1 MSSARFQRHLSSIS
15 PIKDDNDDNDENMDV
30 IRLLP
35 DSVANQIAAGE
46 VIQRPASVIKELVE
60 NAADAGATDIRIY
73 VKDAGKTL
81 IQVIDNGRGMSETDA
96 RMAFERHATSKI
108 RSAEDLFSLHTM
120 GFRGEALPSICAI
133 SQVEL
138 RTRTEDAQ
146 MGTRLAISGSK
157 VESQEPCVC
166 EKGTAISIRKLF
178 FNLPA
183 RRKFLKSDAG
193 ELGHIMREFER
204 MALVNNNLR
213 ISIDTGSRVIDLRPG
228 TMLQRINDIWKGNL
242 NMQLIPISVDTDL
255 VKIQGYVS
263 RPEFARRRNALWHL
277 IANGRHINHLKMHKV
292 ITGCFDNLIATD
304 TQPCYFIKIEVDPSE
319 IDINIHPS
327 KNEVKLEREKE
338 ILSILGASVKAA
350 LGKFA
355 ATPQIDFDTDL
366 VPVQPAG
373 ADAPENPG
381 IEVPSDYNPFDFGPN
396 SGFVPECGPKE
407 TSPFTAYTQMRHAG
421 NRSNVNN
428 WDTLYNRFM
437 NRQEESAIERQPVE
451 GVLPAI
457 EDSTIPPAKECF
469 QFADKYIITPSRGG
483 VMVIDQHRA
492 HLKIVYEDCLN
503 RVRRME
509 VTSQRV
515 LFPETIELDADQ
527 REALSRVE
535 QELSALGFSLEYEEG
550 SRWTIAAVPTMISQ
564 GDARETIFRI
574 LESVREESDS
584 YGAVPDPV
592 EGIMERM
599 AMVMA
604 RSAAIVR
611 GHRLS
616 PTEMETIVGRLLSLP
631 DPSLTPSGKRI
642 FTVLD
647 EDRLRGLLG
656 S

>member
-1 MSSARFQRHLSSIS
+1 
-15 PIKDDNDDNDENMDV
+15 MDV

-46 VIQRPASVIKELVE
+46 VIQRPSSVIKELVE

-81 IQVIDNGRGMSETDA
+81 IQVVDNGRGMSETDA

-108 RSAEDLFSLHTM
+108 RSAADLFSLHTM

-138 RTRTEDAQ
+138 RTRPEDSQ
-146 MGTRLAISGSK
+146 MGTRLVINGSR

-166 EKGTAISIRKLF
+166 EKGTAISVRNLF

-213 ISIDTGSRVIDLRPG
+213 LQIDTGSRAIDLRPG

-242 NMQLIPISVDTDL
+242 NMQLIPIAVDTDL

-263 RPEFARRRNALWHL
+263 RPEFARRRNPLWHL
-277 IANGRHINHLKMHKV
+277 MANGRHINHLKMHKV
-292 ITGCFDNLIATD
+292 ITGCFDHLIAAD
-304 TQPCYFIKIEVDPSE
+304 TQPCYFVKIEVDPAE

-355 ATPQIDFDTDL
+355 ATPQIDFDTEL

-373 ADAPENPG
+373 AEAPENPG
-381 IEVPSDYNPFDFGPN
+381 IAVPADYNPFDFGTAADFLPQRDEDP
-396 SGFVPECGPKE
+396 S
-407 TSPFTAYTQMRHAG
+407 SQPFAPYSQVR
-421 NRSNVNN
+421 RSAEQANLRN

-437 NRQEESAIERQPVE
+437 NRQEEAAREKTPVE
-451 GVLPAI
+451 GVLPSI
-457 EDSTIPPAKECF
+457 EEAAAPPVRECF
-469 QFADKYIITPSRGG
+469 QYADKYIITPTRGG

-492 HLKIVYEDCLN
+492 HLKILFEDCLR

-515 LFPETIELDADQ
+515 LFPETIALEPEQRDAL
-527 REALSRVE
+527 ARVGT
-535 QELSALGFSLEYEEG
+535 ELSAIGFSLEYEEEN
-550 SRWTIAAVPTMISQ
+550 RWSIAAVPTMISQ
-564 GDARETIFRI
+564 SDARETVIRI
-574 LESVREESDS
+574 LESVREESDT
-584 YGAVPDPV
+584 YGTSSDPV
-592 EGIMERM
+592 DDIMQRM
-599 AMVMA
+599 ALVMA

-611 GHRLS
+611 GHRMS
-616 PTEMETIVGRLLSLP
+616 PQEMETLVGQLLALP

-647 EDRLRGLLG
+647 EDRISSLL

>member
-1 MSSARFQRHLSSIS
+1 
-15 PIKDDNDDNDENMDV
+15 MDI

-60 NAADAGATDIRIY
+60 NAADAGATDIKIFI
-73 VKDAGKTL
+73 KDAGKTL
-81 IQVIDNGRGMSETDA
+81 IQVIDNGKGMSETDA

-108 RSAEDLFSLHTM
+108 KSAEDLFSLHTM

-138 RTRTEDAQ
+138 KTRTVDSQ
-146 MGTRLAISGSK
+146 MGTKILINGSN
-157 VESQEPCVC
+157 VECQEPCLC
-166 EKGTAISIRKLF
+166 EKGTSISVRNLF

-213 ISIDTGSRVIDLRPG
+213 ISIDTGSRVLDLRPG
-228 TMLQRINDIWKGNL
+228 SLLQRINDIWKNNL
-242 NMQLIPISVDTDL
+242 NMQLIPIDVDTDL

-304 TQPCYFIKIEVDPSE
+304 TQPCYFIKIQVDPSE

-366 VPVQPAG
+366 VPIQPPSEG
-373 ADAPENPG
+373 VPENPV
-381 IEVPSDYNPFDFGPN
+381 INVPTDYNPFEIN
-396 SGFVPECGPKE
+396 SGSDYINH
-407 TSPFTAYTQMRHAG
+407 SPNHQPHTTTFGDNDYPRKQ
-421 NRSNVNN
+421 NQSNIRN

-437 NRQEESAIERQPVE
+437 NRQEESARENTTVE
-451 GVLPAI
+451 GVLPAVD
-457 EDSTIPPAKECF
+457 ENPKLPGKECF
-469 QFADKYIITPSRGG
+469 QYAEKYIITSSRSG
-483 VMVIDQHRA
+483 VMIIDQHRA
-492 HLKIVYEDCLN
+492 HLKILYEDCLRN
-503 RVRRME
+503 IRRME

-515 LFPETIELDADQ
+515 LFPETICLDLEQ
-527 REALSRVE
+527 RDSLTRIQS
-535 QELSALGFSLEYEEG
+535 ELSAIGFSLEYEDDN
-550 SRWTIAAVPTMISQ
+550 RWLIAAVPTMISQ
-564 GDARETIFRI
+564 GDAKETVLRI
-574 LESVREESDS
+574 LDSVREESDA
-584 YGAVPDPV
+584 YGTIANPV
-592 EGIMERM
+592 DDIMERM
-599 AMVMA
+599 ALVMA
-604 RSAAIVR
+604 RSAAITR
-611 GHRLS
+611 GRKLS
-616 PTEMETIVGRLLSLP
+616 SAEMENLVGQLMSLP
-631 DPSLTPSGKRI
+631 DPSLTPSGKLI

-647 EDRLRGLLG
+647 EDRLKSILG
-656 S
+656 

>member
-1 MSSARFQRHLSSIS
+1 
-15 PIKDDNDDNDENMDV
+15 V
-30 IRLLP
+30 
-35 DSVANQIAAGE
+35 V
-46 VIQRPASVIKELVE
+46 
-60 NAADAGATDIRIY
+60 
-73 VKDAGKTL
+73 
-81 IQVIDNGRGMSETDA
+81 DNGRGMSETDA

-108 RSAEDLFSLHTM
+108 KSADDLYRLHTM

-138 RTRTEDAQ
+138 RTRTEESQ
-146 MGTRLAISGSK
+146 MGTRILINGSK

-166 EKGTAISIRKLF
+166 EKGTVISIRNLF

-213 ISIDTGSRVIDLRPG
+213 ISIDTGSRTVDLRPG
-228 TMLQRINDIWKGNL
+228 TMLQRINDIWKNNL
-242 NMQLIPISVDTDL
+242 NMQLIPIAVDTDL

-263 RPEFARRRNALWHL
+263 RPEFARRRNPLWHL

-292 ITGCFDNLIATD
+292 ITGCFENLIAAD
-304 TQPCYFIKIEVDPSE
+304 TQPCYFVKIQVDPAE

-366 VPVQPAG
+366 VPVRPAG
-373 ADAPENPG
+373 APAPENPG
-381 IEVPSDYNPFDFGPN
+381 IEVPSDYNPFDFGGDP
-396 SGFVPECGPKE
+396 GFITDSEEKA
-407 TSPFTAYTQMRHAG
+407 SIQPFAG
-421 NRSNVNN
+421 YSEVRSSANRSNVRN

-437 NRQEESAIERQPVE
+437 NRQEEAAREKTPVE
-451 GVLPAI
+451 GVLPDIDDAVP
-457 EDSTIPPAKECF
+457 PPAKECF
-469 QFADKYIITPSRGG
+469 QFADKYIVTSTRDG

-492 HLKIVYEDCLN
+492 HLKILFEDCL
-503 RVRRME
+503 RSVRRME

-515 LFPETIELDADQ
+515 LFPETVALDPEQQD
-527 REALSRVE
+527 ALARVLP
-535 QELSALGFSLEYEEG
+535 ELSAIGFSLEYEEEN
-550 SRWTIAAVPTMISQ
+550 RWSIVAVPTMISRS
-564 GDARETIFRI
+564 DAVEIVLRI

-584 YGAVPDPV
+584 YGATADPV
-592 EGIMERM
+592 DDIMRRM
-599 AMVMA
+599 ALVMA

-611 GHRLS
+611 GRRLS
-616 PTEMETIVGRLLSLP
+616 QTEMETLVGRLLSLP

-642 FTVLD
+642 FTLLD
-647 EDRLRGLLG
+647 EDRLSSLL
-656 S
+656 

>member
-1 MSSARFQRHLSSIS
+1 
-15 PIKDDNDDNDENMDV
+15 MDL

-60 NAADAGATDIRIY
+60 NAADAGATDIKIFI
-73 VKDAGKTL
+73 KDAGKTL
-81 IQVIDNGRGMSETDA
+81 IQVVDNGKGMSETDA

-146 MGTRLAISGSK
+146 MGTKIIIYGSN
-157 VESQEPCVC
+157 VESQEPYMCD
-166 EKGTAISIRKLF
+166 KGTSISVRNLF

-213 ISIDTGSRVIDLRPG
+213 ISIDTGARVIDLRPG
-228 TMLQRINDIWKGNL
+228 SMLQRINDIWKNNL
-242 NMQLIPISVDTDL
+242 NMQLIPIDVDTDL
-255 VKIQGYVS
+255 VKIHGYVS
-263 RPEFARRRNALWHL
+263 RPEYARRRNALWHL

-292 ITGCFDNLIATD
+292 ITGCFENLIATD
-304 TQPCYFIKIEVDPSE
+304 TQPCYFVKIQVDPSE

-338 ILSILGASVKAA
+338 ILSILGASIKAA

-366 VPVQPAG
+366 VPVQPTSENG
-373 ADAPENPG
+373 PENPE
-381 IEVPSDYNPFDFGPN
+381 IEVPSDYNPFEMNQSSNLQFTSD
-396 SGFVPECGPKE
+396 GFQ
-407 TSPFTAYTQMRHAG
+407 TSNFYPGSNYY
-421 NRSNVNN
+421 NRQEKSSNVRN

-437 NRQEESAIERQPVE
+437 NRQEESARGKSPIE
-451 GVLPAI
+451 GVLPSI
-457 EDSTIPPAKECF
+457 DENIKLPGKECF
-469 QFADKYIITPSRGG
+469 QYADKYIITTSRSG
-483 VMVIDQHRA
+483 VMIIDQHRA
-492 HLKIVYEDCLN
+492 HLKILYEDCLRN
-503 RVRRME
+503 VRRME

-515 LFPETIELDADQ
+515 LFPETISLDFEQQD
-527 REALSRVE
+527 ALARIQ
-535 QELSALGFSLEYEEG
+535 QELTAIGFSLEYEEDNK
-550 SRWTIAAVPTMISQ
+550 WQIAAVPTMISQ
-564 GDARETIFRI
+564 SDAKETVLRI

-584 YGAVPDPV
+584 FGTTTNPIED
-592 EGIMERM
+592 IMERM
-599 AMVMA
+599 ALIMA
-604 RSAAIVR
+604 RSAAITR
-611 GHRLS
+611 GRRLT
-616 PTEMETIVGRLLSLP
+616 PAEMENIVGQLMSLP
-631 DPSLTPSGKRI
+631 DPSLTPNGKLI
-642 FTVLD
+642 YTILD
-647 EDRLRGLLG
+647 EDRLHALLN
-656 S
+656 

>member
-1 MSSARFQRHLSSIS
+1 
-15 PIKDDNDDNDENMDV
+15 MDV

-46 VIQRPASVIKELVE
+46 VIQRPSSVIKELVE

-81 IQVIDNGRGMSETDA
+81 IQVVDNGRGMSETDA

-108 RSAEDLFSLHTM
+108 RNAEDLFSLHTM

-138 RTRTEDAQ
+138 RTRSEENQ
-146 MGTRLAISGSK
+146 MGTRLVINGSR
-157 VESQEPCVC
+157 VENQEPCVC
-166 EKGTAISIRKLF
+166 EKGTVISIRNLF

-204 MALVNNNLR
+204 MALVNNNIR

-242 NMQLIPISVDTDL
+242 NMQLIPIAVDTDL
-255 VKIQGYVS
+255 VKIHGYVS
-263 RPEFARRRNALWHL
+263 RPEFARRRNPLWHL

-304 TQPCYFIKIEVDPSE
+304 TQPCYFVKIQVDPSE

-338 ILSILGASVKAA
+338 ILSILGASIKAA

-366 VPVQPAG
+366 VPVQPAD
-373 ADAPENPG
+373 ATAPENPG
-381 IEVPSDYNPFDFGPN
+381 IEVPSDYNPFDFGTDP
-396 SGFVPECGPKE
+396 GFLPTQDGSAKE
-407 TSPFTAYTQMRHAG
+407 LPFARYSEVRTTG
-421 NRSNVNN
+421 NRANARK

-437 NRQEESAIERQPVE
+437 NRQEEAARERTPVE

-457 EDSTIPPAKECF
+457 TDTTAPPTKECL
-469 QFADKYIITPSRGG
+469 QYADKYIITSSRGG

-492 HLKIVYEDCLN
+492 HLKILFEECL
-503 RVRRME
+503 RSVRRME

-515 LFPETIELDADQ
+515 LFPETISLDPEQQD
-527 REALSRVE
+527 ALARV
-535 QELSALGFSLEYEEG
+535 QSELSAIGFSLEYEEDN
-550 SRWTIAAVPTMISQ
+550 RWTISAVPSMIRQ
-564 GDARETIFRI
+564 GDARETVFRI

-584 YGAVPDPV
+584 YGTSADPV
-592 EGIMERM
+592 DDMMRRM
-599 AMVMA
+599 ALVMA

-611 GHRLS
+611 GRRLS
-616 PTEMETIVGRLLSLP
+616 QTEMETLVGQLLSLP

-642 FTVLD
+642 FSVLD
-647 EDRLRGLLG
+647 EDRLASLLD
-656 S
+656 

>member
-1 MSSARFQRHLSSIS
+1 
-15 PIKDDNDDNDENMDV
+15 MDL

-60 NAADAGATDIRIY
+60 NSVDAGATDIKIF

-81 IQVIDNGRGMSETDA
+81 IQVIDNGKGMSETDA

-108 RSAEDLFSLHTM
+108 KSAEDLFSLHTM

-138 RTRTEDAQ
+138 KTRTEDSQ
-146 MGTRLAISGSK
+146 MGTRILINGSK
-157 VESQEPCVC
+157 VESQEPCIC
-166 EKGTAISIRKLF
+166 EKGTTISIRNLF
-178 FNLPA
+178 YNLPA

-213 ISIDTGSRVIDLRPG
+213 ISIDTGFRTLDLRPG
-228 TMLQRINDIWKGNL
+228 SMLQRINDIWKNNL
-242 NMQLIPISVDTDL
+242 NMQLIPIDVETDI
-255 VKIQGYVS
+255 VKIHGYVS

-304 TQPCYFIKIEVDPSE
+304 TQPCYFIKIQVDPAE

-366 VPVQPAG
+366 VPVQSPNEG
-373 ADAPENPG
+373 APENPA
-381 IEVPSDYNPFDFGPN
+381 ITVPSDYNPFEMTSASNFVN
-396 SGFVPECGPKE
+396 SSG
-407 TSPFTAYTQMRHAG
+407 STQSAATDYGSGYFKNLHNSANTR
-421 NRSNVNN
+421 N
-428 WDTLYNRFM
+428 WDTLYSRFM
-437 NRQEESAIERQPVE
+437 NRQEESARENMPVE
-451 GVLPAI
+451 GVLPTT
-457 EDSTIPPAKECF
+457 EENFKLPGKDCF
-469 QFADKYIITPSRGG
+469 QYADKYIITSSRSGI
-483 VMVIDQHRA
+483 MIIDQHRA
-492 HLKIVYEDCLN
+492 HLKILFEDCLRN
-503 RVRRME
+503 VRRME

-515 LFPETIELDADQ
+515 LFPESITLDFEQQDALVRVQTELN
-527 REALSRVE
+527 
-535 QELSALGFSLEYEEG
+535 ALGFSLEYEEDNK
-550 SRWTIAAVPTMISQ
+550 WLIAAVPSMISQ
-564 GDARETIFRI
+564 SDAKETVLRI
-574 LESVREESDS
+574 LESVREESEN
-584 YGAVPDPV
+584 YGTSANPV
-592 EGIMERM
+592 DDIMERM
-599 AMVMA
+599 ALVMA
-604 RSAAIVR
+604 RSAAITR
-611 GHRLS
+611 GRKLN
-616 PTEMETIVGRLLSLP
+616 PNEMENLVGQLMSLP
-631 DPSLTPSGKRI
+631 DPSLTPSGKLI
-642 FTVLD
+642 YTTLD
-647 EDRLRGLLG
+647 EDRLKFLL

>member
-1 MSSARFQRHLSSIS
+1 
-15 PIKDDNDDNDENMDV
+15 MDV

-60 NAADAGATDIRIY
+60 NAADAGATDIRIFI
-73 VKDAGKTL
+73 KDAGKTL

-138 RTRTEDAQ
+138 RTRTEEAQ
-146 MGTRLAISGSK
+146 MGTRLIIHASQ
-157 VESQEPCVC
+157 VEVQEPCVC
-166 EKGTAISIRKLF
+166 EKGTAISIRNLF
-178 FNLPA
+178 YNLPA

-204 MALVNNNLR
+204 MALVNNNIRLL
-213 ISIDTGSRVIDLRPG
+213 IDTGTRAVDLRPA
-228 TMLQRINDIWKGNL
+228 TMLKRINDIWKGNL
-242 NMQLIPISVDTDL
+242 NMQLIPISVDTDI

-292 ITGCFDNLIATD
+292 ITGCFENLIASD
-304 TQPCYFIKIEVDPSE
+304 TQPCYFMKIDVDPAE

-373 ADAPENPG
+373 AGAPENPG
-381 IEVPSDYNPFDFGPN
+381 IEVPADYNPFDFGSDP
-396 SGFVPECGPKE
+396 GFLPQEDGAAQSFARYSE
-407 TSPFTAYTQMRHAG
+407 IRTSG
-421 NRSNVNN
+421 NRSNIRN

-437 NRQEESAIERQPVE
+437 NRQEDAAREKAPVD
-451 GVLPAI
+451 GVIPVISEAASLPNGV
-457 EDSTIPPAKECF
+457 CF
-469 QFADKYIITPSRGG
+469 QFADKYIITPTRSG

-492 HLKIVYEDCLN
+492 HLKILFEECMRGVS
-503 RVRRME
+503 RME
-509 VTSQRV
+509 PTSQRV
-515 LFPETIELDADQ
+515 LFPESVTLDPEQ
-527 REALSRVE
+527 QEALARVMT
-535 QELSALGFSLEYEEG
+535 ELSAIGFSLEYEEG
-550 SRWTIAAVPTMISQ
+550 NRWSIAAVPSMISQ
-564 GDARETIFRI
+564 GDARETVMRI
-574 LESVREESDS
+574 LDSVREESDS
-584 YGAVPDPV
+584 YGVGADPV
-592 EGIMERM
+592 DDIMRRM
-599 AMVMA
+599 ALVMA
-604 RSAAIVR
+604 RSSAIMR
-611 GHRLS
+611 GHRLTQS
-616 PTEMETIVGRLLSLP
+616 EMEGIVGRLLALP

-642 FTVLD
+642 FTLLD
-647 EDRLRGLLG
+647 EDRLAAML
-656 S
+656 

>member
-1 MSSARFQRHLSSIS
+1 
-15 PIKDDNDDNDENMDV
+15 MDV

-60 NAADAGATDIRIY
+60 NAADAGATDIKIY

-81 IQVIDNGRGMSETDA
+81 IQVIDNGKGMTETDA

-108 RSAEDLFSLHTM
+108 QSAEDLFSLHTM

-138 RTRTEDAQ
+138 RTRTEDSQ
-146 MGTRLAISGSK
+146 MGTKIIINGSQ
-157 VESQEPCVC
+157 VESQEPCIC
-166 EKGTAISIRKLF
+166 EKGTVISIRNLF
-178 FNLPA
+178 YNVPA

-204 MALVNNNLR
+204 MALVNNQLHL
-213 ISIDTGSRVIDLRPG
+213 SIDTGTRIMDLRPAS
-228 TMLQRINDIWKGNL
+228 MLQRINDLWKNNL
-242 NMQLIPISVDTDL
+242 NMQLIPIDVDTDL

-292 ITGCFDNLIATD
+292 ITGCFENLIATD
-304 TQPCYFIKIEVDPSE
+304 TQPCYFIKLQVDPSE

-366 VPVQPAG
+366 VPIQPQKEG
-373 ADAPENPG
+373 IPENPD
-381 IEVPSDYNPFDFGPN
+381 IKVPSDYNPFNIGSDSQKASPTDRFSPVSSFGSQYGHSHLPSKN
-396 SGFVPECGPKE
+396 
-407 TSPFTAYTQMRHAG
+407 
-421 NRSNVNN
+421 NVRN

-437 NRQEESAIERQPVE
+437 NRQAQDARENLPVD
-451 GVLPAI
+451 GVLPSI
-457 EDSTIPPAKECF
+457 DENNLPPGKECF
-469 QFADKYIITPSRGG
+469 QYADKYIVTCTRSGI
-483 VMVIDQHRA
+483 MIIDQHRA
-492 HLKIVYEDCLN
+492 HLKILFEECLRN
-503 RVRRME
+503 VRRME

-515 LFPETIELDADQ
+515 LFPETLELDAEQQD
-527 REALSRVE
+527 ALARV
-535 QELSALGFSLEYEEG
+535 QSELTAIGFDLEYEEENKW
-550 SRWTIAAVPTMISQ
+550 SIAAVPTMISQ
-564 GDARETIFRI
+564 TEARETVLRI

-584 YGAVPDPV
+584 YGTTQNPV
-592 EGIMERM
+592 DDILERM
-599 AMVMA
+599 ALVMA

-611 GHRLS
+611 GRKLS
-616 PTEMETIVGRLLSLP
+616 TDEMESLVGKLLSIP
-631 DPSLTPSGKRI
+631 DPSLTPSGKLI
-642 FTVLD
+642 FTILD
-647 EDRLRGLLG
+647 DDRLKSILG
-656 S
+656 SIS

>member
-1 MSSARFQRHLSSIS
+1 
-15 PIKDDNDDNDENMDV
+15 MDI

-60 NAADAGATDIRIY
+60 NSADAGATDIKIFI
-73 VKDAGKTL
+73 KDAGKTL
-81 IQVIDNGRGMSETDA
+81 IQVVDNGKGMSETDA

-108 RSAEDLFSLHTM
+108 KSAEDLFALHTM

-138 RTRTEDAQ
+138 RTRTADSQ
-146 MGTRLAISGSK
+146 MGTRLLINGSV
-157 VESQEPCVC
+157 VESQEPCMC
-166 EKGTAISIRKLF
+166 EKGTSISIRNLF

-228 TMLQRINDIWKGNL
+228 SMLQRINDIWKNNL
-242 NMQLIPISVDTDL
+242 NMQLIPIDVDTDL

-292 ITGCFDNLIATD
+292 ITGCFENLIAAD
-304 TQPCYFIKIEVDPSE
+304 TQPCYFVKIQVDPSE

-338 ILSILGASVKAA
+338 ILSILGASIKAA

-366 VPVQPAG
+366 VPVQSPKEG
-373 ADAPENPG
+373 APENPE
-381 IEVPSDYNPFDFGPN
+381 IQVPPDYNPFDIPSVPDIIMPQVNGTQGSQNYEFPSSSNCYPN
-396 SGFVPECGPKE
+396 NYYKQ
-407 TSPFTAYTQMRHAG
+407 AKQ
-421 NRSNVNN
+421 SNVRN

-437 NRQEESAIERQPVE
+437 NRQEESARDKMPIE
-451 GVLPAI
+451 GVLPALD
-457 EDSTIPPAKECF
+457 ENPRLPGMDCF
-469 QFADKYIITPSRGG
+469 QYADKYIVTSTRSG
-483 VMVIDQHRA
+483 VMIIDQHRA
-492 HLKIVYEDCLN
+492 HLKILFEDCL
-503 RVRRME
+503 RSVRRME

-515 LFPETIELDADQ
+515 LFPESISLDFDQ
-527 REALSRVE
+527 QDALARV
-535 QELSALGFSLEYEEG
+535 QTELSALGFSLEYEEDNK
-550 SRWTIAAVPTMISQ
+550 WQIAAVPSMISQ
-564 GDARETIFRI
+564 SDAKETVLRI
-574 LESVREESDS
+574 LDSVREDSDD
-584 YGAVPDPV
+584 YGTSSSPV
-592 EGIMERM
+592 DDMMERM
-599 AMVMA
+599 ALIMA
-604 RSAAIVR
+604 RSAAITR
-611 GHRLS
+611 GRKLS
-616 PTEMETIVGRLLSLP
+616 ANEMENLIGQLMSLP
-631 DPSLTPSGKRI
+631 DPSLTPAGKLI
-642 FTVLD
+642 FTILD
-647 EDRLRGLLG
+647 EDRLKSLLN
-656 S
+656 

>member
-1 MSSARFQRHLSSIS
+1 M
-15 PIKDDNDDNDENMDV
+15 DDV

-46 VIQRPASVIKELVE
+46 VIQRPAAVIKELVE
-60 NAADAGATDIRIY
+60 NAADAGATDIKIY

-81 IQVIDNGRGMSETDA
+81 IQVIDNGRGMTETDA

-108 RSAEDLFSLHTM
+108 KCADDLFSLHTM
-120 GFRGEALPSICAI
+120 GFRGEALPSICSI

-138 RTRTEDAQ
+138 RTRTQDSQ
-146 MGTRLAISGSK
+146 MGTRVVINGSQ
-157 VESQEPCVC
+157 VECQEPCMC
-166 EKGTAISIRKLF
+166 DKGTSISVRNLF
-178 FNLPA
+178 FNHPA

-204 MALVNNNLR
+204 MSLVNNKLH
-213 ISIDTGSRVIDLRPG
+213 ISIDTGSRLIDLRPG
-228 TMLQRINDIWKGNL
+228 TMLQRINDLWKNNL
-242 NMQLIPISVDTDL
+242 NMQLIPIDVDTDL
-255 VKIQGYVS
+255 VKIQGYIS

-304 TQPCYFIKIEVDPSE
+304 TQPCYFIKLEVDPAE

-373 ADAPENPG
+373 EGAPENPG
-381 IEVPSDYNPFDFGPN
+381 IKVPSGYNPFNIGTDINYTPEN
-396 SGFVPECGPKE
+396 KPSYSQPSSSSG
-407 TSPFTAYTQMRHAG
+407 TSYNGSGR
-421 NRSNVNN
+421 NNVRN
-428 WDTLYNRFM
+428 WDTLYTRFM
-437 NRQEESAIERQPVE
+437 NRQEESAREKGDIE

-457 EDSTIPPAKECF
+457 EDNPLPPGKDCF
-469 QFADKYIITPSRGG
+469 QYAEKYIVTTTRSGILI
-483 VMVIDQHRA
+483 IDQHRA
-492 HLKIVYEDCLN
+492 HLKILYEDCLRN
-503 RVRRME
+503 VRRME

-515 LFPETIELDADQ
+515 LFPEIVQLEPEQQDAL
-527 REALSRVE
+527 ARVQ
-535 QELSALGFSLEYEEG
+535 QELSAIGFSLEYEEDNKW
-550 SRWTIAAVPTMISQ
+550 SIAAVPTMISQ
-564 GDARETIFRI
+564 SDARETVLRI

-584 YGAVPDPV
+584 YGTEGNPV
-592 EGIMERM
+592 DDIMERM
-599 AMVMA
+599 ALVMA

-611 GHRLS
+611 GRKLS
-616 PTEMETIVGRLLSLP
+616 GTEMENLVGQLLSLP
-631 DPSLTPSGKRI
+631 DPSLTPSGKLI
-642 FTVLD
+642 FTILD
-647 EDRLRGLLG
+647 EDRLKSLLG
-656 S
+656 

>member
-1 MSSARFQRHLSSIS
+1 
-15 PIKDDNDDNDENMDV
+15 MDI

-60 NAADAGATDIRIY
+60 NAADADASDIRIY
-73 VKDAGKTL
+73 IKDAGKTL
-81 IQVIDNGRGMSETDA
+81 IQVVDNGRGMTETDA

-138 RTRTEDAQ
+138 RTRTADSQ
-146 MGTRLAISGSK
+146 MGTRIVINGSQ

-166 EKGTAISIRKLF
+166 EKGTVISIRNLF
-178 FNLPA
+178 YNLPA

-213 ISIDTGSRVIDLRPG
+213 ISIDTGSRSIDLRPG
-228 TMLQRINDIWKGNL
+228 TMLQRINDIWKNNL
-242 NMQLIPISVDTDL
+242 NMQLIPIAVDTDL

-292 ITGCFDNLIATD
+292 ITGCFENLIAAD
-304 TQPCYFIKIEVDPSE
+304 TQPCYFVKIQVDPSE

-381 IEVPSDYNPFDFGPN
+381 IEVPSDYNPFDFG
-396 SGFVPECGPKE
+396 SGPGFLPPQDEGQA
-407 TSPFTAYTQMRHAG
+407 SRSYSSYTHSG
-421 NRSNVNN
+421 SRSNVRN
-428 WDTLYNRFM
+428 WDTLYASFM
-437 NRQEESAIERQPVE
+437 NRQEEAARENMPVE
-451 GVLPAI
+451 GVLPTI
-457 EDSTIPPAKECF
+457 EDSTPPPAKECF
-469 QFADKYIITPSRGG
+469 QYADKYIVTSTRGG

-492 HLKIVYEDCLN
+492 HLKILFEDCL
-503 RVRRME
+503 RSVRRME

-515 LFPETIELDADQ
+515 LFPETIALDHEQQD
-527 REALSRVE
+527 ALARV
-535 QELSALGFSLEYEEG
+535 QTELSAIGFSLEYEEG
-550 SRWTIAAVPTMISQ
+550 NRWNIAAVPTMISQ
-564 GDARETIFRI
+564 GDARETVLRI

-584 YGAVPDPV
+584 YGTDADPV
-592 EGIMERM
+592 DDIMQRM
-599 AMVMA
+599 ALVMA

-611 GHRLS
+611 GRRLS
-616 PTEMETIVGRLLSLP
+616 QSEMETLVGQLLSLP
-631 DPSLTPSGKRI
+631 DPSLTPYGKRI
-642 FTVLD
+642 FTLLD
-647 EDRLRGLLG
+647 EDRLKALL

>member
-1 MSSARFQRHLSSIS
+1 
-15 PIKDDNDDNDENMDV
+15 MDV

-60 NAADAGATDIRIY
+60 NAADAGATDIRIF

-81 IQVIDNGRGMSETDA
+81 IQVVDNGRGMSETDA

-108 RSAEDLFSLHTM
+108 SSAEDLFRLRTM

-138 RTRTEDAQ
+138 RTRTVDSQ
-146 MGTRLAISGSK
+146 MGTRLLINGSR

-166 EKGTAISIRKLF
+166 EKGTVISIRNLF

-204 MALVNNNLR
+204 MALVNNGLR
-213 ISIDTGSRVIDLRPG
+213 ISIDTGSRSLDLRPG

-242 NMQLIPISVDTDL
+242 NMQLIPIAVDTDL

-263 RPEFARRRNALWHL
+263 RPEFARRRNPLWHL

-292 ITGCFDNLIATD
+292 ITGCFENLIAPD
-304 TQPCYFIKIEVDPSE
+304 TQPCYFVKLQVDPSE

-373 ADAPENPG
+373 SNAPENPG
-381 IEVPSDYNPFDFGPN
+381 IQVPSDYNPFDFGSN
-396 SGFVPECGPKE
+396 AGFIPGSEDNM
-407 TSPFTAYTQMRHAG
+407 STQSFARYSEVRSSG
-421 NRSNVNN
+421 NRSNVRN

-437 NRQEESAIERQPVE
+437 NRQEEAARSHAPVD

-457 EDSTIPPAKECF
+457 EDTLPPPAKECF
-469 QFADKYIITPSRGG
+469 QFADKYIITSMREG

-492 HLKIVYEDCLN
+492 HLKILFEDCL
-503 RVRRME
+503 RSVSRME
-509 VTSQRV
+509 ATSQRV
-515 LFPETIELDADQ
+515 LFPESIELDPEQQD
-527 REALSRVE
+527 ALSRVRT
-535 QELSALGFSLEYEEG
+535 ELSAIGFSLEYEEDC
-550 SRWTIAAVPTMISQ
+550 RWNIVAVPAMISL
-564 GDARETIFRI
+564 GDARETVLRI
-574 LESVREESDS
+574 LESVREESDT
-584 YGAVPDPV
+584 YGAEADPV
-592 EGIMERM
+592 EGIMQRM
-599 AMVMA
+599 ALVMA

-611 GHRLS
+611 GRRLS
-616 PTEMETIVGRLLSLP
+616 QTEMETLVGQLLSLP

-642 FTVLD
+642 FTILD
-647 EDRLRGLLG
+647 SDRLKALLD
-656 S
+656 

>member
-1 MSSARFQRHLSSIS
+1 
-15 PIKDDNDDNDENMDV
+15 MDL

-46 VIQRPASVIKELVE
+46 VIQRPSSVIKELVE
-60 NAADAGATDIRIY
+60 NAADAGASEIRIF

-146 MGTRLAISGSK
+146 MGTRLVINGSK
-157 VESQEPCVC
+157 VESQEPCIC
-166 EKGTAISIRKLF
+166 EKGTVITIRNLF

-204 MALVNNNLR
+204 MALVNNDLR
-213 ISIDTGSRVIDLRPG
+213 ISIDTGSRSIDLRPG
-228 TMLQRINDIWKGNL
+228 TMLQRINDIWKNNL
-242 NMQLIPISVDTDL
+242 NMQLIPIAVDTDL
-255 VKIQGYVS
+255 VKIHGYVS
-263 RPEFARRRNALWHL
+263 RPEFARRRNPLWHL

-304 TQPCYFIKIEVDPSE
+304 TQPCYFVKIQVDPSE

-366 VPVQPAG
+366 VPIQAAG
-373 ADAPENPG
+373 SEAPENPG
-381 IEVPSDYNPFDFGPN
+381 IEVPSDYNPFDFGNAPGLVTESN
-396 SGFVPECGPKE
+396 SS
-407 TSPFTAYTQMRHAG
+407 TSRSFAHYSQSG
-421 NRSNVNN
+421 NRNNVRN

-437 NRQEESAIERQPVE
+437 NRQEETAREKEPLA

-457 EDSTIPPAKECF
+457 EEHVSAPLKECF
-469 QFADKYIITPSRGG
+469 QYADKYIVTSTRGG
-483 VMVIDQHRA
+483 LMVIDQHRA
-492 HLKIVYEDCLN
+492 HLKILFEDCLRN
-503 RVRRME
+503 VRRME

-515 LFPETIELDADQ
+515 LFPETITLDHEQQD
-527 REALSRVE
+527 ALARVGA
-535 QELSALGFSLEYEEG
+535 ELSAIGFSLEYEEENKW
-550 SRWTIAAVPTMISQ
+550 SIAAVPTMISQ
-564 GDARETIFRI
+564 GDARETVLRI

-584 YGAVPDPV
+584 YGTSANPIDD
-592 EGIMERM
+592 IMQRM
-599 AMVMA
+599 ALVMA

-611 GHRLS
+611 GRHLS
-616 PTEMETIVGRLLSLP
+616 PQEMETLVGQLLSLP

-642 FTVLD
+642 FTLLD
-647 EDRLRGLLG
+647 EDRLASLL

>member
-1 MSSARFQRHLSSIS
+1 
-15 PIKDDNDDNDENMDV
+15 MDV

-81 IQVIDNGRGMSETDA
+81 IQVIDNGNGMSETDA

-108 RSAEDLFSLHTM
+108 KSAEDLFSLHTM

-138 RTRTEDAQ
+138 RTRTKDAS
-146 MGTRLAISGSK
+146 MGTRLIINGSK
-157 VESQEPCVC
+157 VETQEPCVC
-166 EKGTAISIRKLF
+166 EKGTSITIRNLF
-178 FNLPA
+178 FNVPA
-183 RRKFLKSDAG
+183 RRKFLKADAG

-213 ISIDTGSRVIDLRPG
+213 ISIDTGTRVLDLRPG
-228 TMLQRINDIWKGNL
+228 SMLQRINDLWKNNL

-292 ITGCFDNLIATD
+292 ITGCFENLIATD
-304 TQPCYFIKIEVDPSE
+304 TQPCYFVKLQVDPSE

-355 ATPQIDFDTDL
+355 AAPQIDFDTDL
-366 VPVQPAG
+366 VPVQSPVEG
-373 ADAPENPG
+373 TPENPV
-381 IEVPSDYNPFDFGPN
+381 ISVPSDYNPFDMSSGTDFISGPRDDSYSN
-396 SGFVPECGPKE
+396 FA
-407 TSPFTAYTQMRHAG
+407 TSIGGSKPRQT
-421 NRSNVNN
+421 NVRN
-428 WDTLYNRFM
+428 WETLYNRFM
-437 NRQEESAIERQPVE
+437 NRQEQSAREQTPVE
-451 GVLPAI
+451 GVLPSI
-457 EDSTIPPAKECF
+457 EDNPRLPEKECF
-469 QFADKYIITPSRGG
+469 QFAEKYIVTSTRSGI
-483 VMVIDQHRA
+483 MVIDQHRA
-492 HLKIVYEDCLN
+492 HLKILFEDCL
-503 RVRRME
+503 RSVRRME

-515 LFPETIELDADQ
+515 LFPESITLDFEQ
-527 REALSRVE
+527 QEALARI
-535 QELSALGFSLEYEEG
+535 QTDLNAIGFSLEYEDDN
-550 SRWTIAAVPTMISQ
+550 RWLIAAVPTMISQ
-564 GDARETIFRI
+564 SDAKETVMKI

-584 YGAVPDPV
+584 YGTSSDPV
-592 EGIMERM
+592 DDIMEKM
-599 AMVMA
+599 ALVMA
-604 RSAAIVR
+604 RSAAITR
-611 GHRLS
+611 GHKMS
-616 PTEMETIVGRLLSLP
+616 SAEMENLVGQLMSLP
-631 DPSLTPSGKRI
+631 DPSLTPSGKLI
-642 FTVLD
+642 FTILD
-647 EDRLRGLLG
+647 EDRLKSLLG
-656 S
+656 

>member
-1 MSSARFQRHLSSIS
+1 
-15 PIKDDNDDNDENMDV
+15 MDL

-60 NAADAGATDIRIY
+60 NAADAGATDIKIY
-73 VKDAGKTL
+73 IKDAGKTL
-81 IQVIDNGRGMSETDA
+81 IQVVDNGKGMSETDA

-138 RTRTEDAQ
+138 RTRTEDSQ
-146 MGTRLAISGSK
+146 MGTRLLINGSV
-157 VESQEPCVC
+157 VENQEPCMC
-166 EKGTAISIRKLF
+166 EKGTSISIRNLF
-178 FNLPA
+178 YNLPA

-213 ISIDTGSRVIDLRPG
+213 ISIDTGSRILDLRPG
-228 TMLQRINDIWKGNL
+228 TMLQRINDLWKNNL
-242 NMQLIPISVDTDL
+242 NMQLIPIDVDTDL

-292 ITGCFDNLIATD
+292 ITGCFEHLIATD
-304 TQPCYFIKIEVDPSE
+304 TQPCYFVKIQVDPSE

-355 ATPQIDFDTDL
+355 ATPQIDFDTDP
-366 VPVQPAG
+366 VPVQSPRESVT
-373 ADAPENPG
+373 ENPV
-381 IEVPSDYNPFDFGPN
+381 ISVPSDYNPFDINPLSDNDRNTDGGKSSSHNYGASFY
-396 SGFVPECGPKE
+396 SRQQ
-407 TSPFTAYTQMRHAG
+407 AHG
-421 NRSNVNN
+421 NPRN

-437 NRQEESAIERQPVE
+437 NRQEESARDKIPAD
-451 GVLPAI
+451 GILPSI
-457 EDSTIPPAKECF
+457 EDNTKLPGRECF
-469 QFADKYIITPSRGG
+469 QYADKYIITSSRRG

-492 HLKIVYEDCLN
+492 HLKILFEDCLRN
-503 RVRRME
+503 VRRME

-515 LFPETIELDADQ
+515 LFPETIALDLEQQDALTHIQTELTAI
-527 REALSRVE
+527 
-535 QELSALGFSLEYEEG
+535 GFSLEYEEDNI
-550 SRWTIAAVPTMISQ
+550 WQIAAVPTMISQ
-564 GDARETIFRI
+564 SDAKETVLKI
-574 LESVREESDS
+574 LESVREDSDS
-584 YGAVPDPV
+584 YGTTNPV
-592 EGIMERM
+592 GDIMERM
-599 AMVMA
+599 ALIMA
-604 RSAAIVR
+604 RSAAITR
-611 GHRLS
+611 GRKLS
-616 PTEMETIVGRLLSLP
+616 SVEMENIVGQLMSLQ
-631 DPSLTPSGKRI
+631 DPSLTPSGKLI
-642 FTVLD
+642 FTILD
-647 EDRLRGLLG
+647 EERLKNLLN
-656 S
+656 